1 MGGRHG
7 DEASLP
13 PRTADDPQP
22 TLPRIGVQD
31 PSRKRGAQQRL
42 VKECALEEGCSIAKH
57 SETPPTS
64 KEYYGTGQTSMQSD
78 KSGAI
83 RLARATNSVE
93 PSEPPKPSDSHD
105 NRIMTTSS
113 RSGVTVLCPTIH
125 PEGSAPAT
133 RAQADARAR
142 DRDRAASH
150 ESAEPLENQHQIVIP
165 VRGHDHAIGFR
176 TLSQMEVAAEYAN
189 SYHQLLGATTRPDG
203 EPKQLSQL
211 LLALTRKFSRA
222 EAEALALQDAADF
235 EISDETLRRDA
246 AHLRA
251 LGSFSAL
258 VDYHNNVQK
267 RSGLSLE
274 RVNSIL
280 GNDPQI
286 EKIRDIV
293 QNGATIDMAPD
304 FTPIHRTAPYRNLQ
318 LRMLPVYKKAV
329 AAMHA
334 TNKVLLFHVDDIPA
348 ELYAEMHTANE
359 YHWRPEPGKVAGRPL
374 LDCSNAAPGEVPLNS
389 EATKLLGIE
398 RYQKVVLPT
407 FHGVMLAWDNY
418 RIDHKLQW
426 EDMWMFKA
434 DISGCFNQLHWSQAS
449 VRLMGFHLQQHIL
462 MIMLTCGFGVGVT
475 PMVWSVIGDALH
487 RYVQALALCI
497 IFTFVDDF
505 FGAGTWAHAMEAQA
519 HVHAA
524 IRGTLGYE
532 GLSVKKNVF
541 AQTAEIL
548 GYHVDFLTETVR
560 PKTGAIEKLFF
571 VLFCVTVSEP
581 QTLRYWQCLA
591 SLVNMYSQVL
601 KGMRPFVA
609 QIIAMTGKATEYRKQ
624 SGTPAAL
631 FEIQMWRAAIV
642 IAILNPH
649 QMAVP
654 LRTFIANPREK
665 RAHPII
671 SDASPWRLCAALY
684 HIESGQ
690 LMAWTTYRLPY
701 AKDID
706 ARSQGHREYLG
717 NLLAIILLIKFH
729 QSSTSPR
736 ADVRAPLQY
745 FWVNDNQGALAWAEK
760 RKCSS
765 LASQYACMAVSQLH
779 TRADIYMGAPVYKP
793 GIDMGEIDAM
803 SRMKDDETEESPR
816 IRTLC
821 PGLTPDK
828 QILIAGAVEEL
839 FVLCDPTTQRVHD
852 KDHHKAYVMLH
863 NIITRIL

>member
-1 MGGRHG
+1 MGGRHR

-13 PRTADDPQP
+13 SRTADDPQP

-42 VKECALEEGCSIAKH
+42 VKEYALEEGCSIATH
-57 SETPPTS
+57 TEIHPTN
-64 KEYYGTGQTSMQSD
+64 KEYYGKGHSSVRSD
-78 KSGAI
+78 DRTI
-83 RLARATNSVE
+83 RLVHHPTEKHSVE
-93 PSEPPKPSDSHD
+93 PSEPRKPKDSPE
-105 NRIMTTSS
+105 NITLSTSNICS
-113 RSGVTVLCPTIH
+113 A
-125 PEGSAPAT
+125 EGLDPKMPPYDDT
-133 RAQADARAR
+133 RAQADVRAR
-142 DRDRAASH
+142 DNVDLHARD
-150 ESAEPLENQHQIVIP
+150 SAESPENHHQIVVP
-165 VRGHDHAIGFR
+165 VRGNDHAIGVR
-176 TLSQMEVAAEYAN
+176 TRSQMEAAAEYADA
-189 SYHQLLGATTRPDG
+189 YYQLLGATTHPNSS
-203 EPKQLSQL
+203 PKQLSQL

-222 EAEALALQDAADF
+222 EAEALALQDADEF

-246 AHLRA
+246 AHLRE

-258 VDYHNNVQK
+258 VEYHNNVQK
-267 RSGLSLE
+267 QSGLNLD

-334 TNKVLLFHVDDIPA
+334 ANKVLLFHVDDIPA
-348 ELYAEMHTANE
+348 ALYAEMHTANE

-374 LDCSNAAPGEVPLNS
+374 LDCSNAAPGEIPLNS

-407 FHGVMLAWDNY
+407 FHEVMLAWDNY
-418 RIDHKLQW
+418 RIDHQLQW

-487 RYVQALALCI
+487 RYVQALAICI

-519 HVHAA
+519 HVHTA

-548 GYHVDFLTETVR
+548 GYHVDFPTETVR

-581 QTLRYWQCLA
+581 QPLRYWQCLA

-642 IAILNPH
+642 IAIVNPH

-654 LRTFIANPREK
+654 LRTFIANSREK

-684 HIESGQ
+684 HLESGQ

-717 NLLAIILLIKFH
+717 NLLAILLLIKFH
-729 QSSTSPR
+729 QSKPSLR
-736 ADVRAPLQY
+736 ADVHEPLQY

-803 SRMKDDETEESPR
+803 SRMKDEETEESPR

-828 QILIAGAVEEL
+828 QIRMEGAVEEL

-852 KDHHKAYVMLH
+852 RDHHKAYVLLH